1 MSAQFKVVCGTC
13 KSDIAIIADTD
24 GEVAMCPMCGQRD
37 DLEQAQR
44 IAGEHFL
51 RQMLPDLQTGIRD
64 AIRVNEFVKFSAK
77 RQPRGSY
84 SWHAAPLNDNDG

>member
-1 MSAQFKVVCGTC
+1 MSAQFRVVCGKC
-13 KSDIAIIADTD
+13 WSDIAIIAERH
-24 GEVAMCPMCGQRD
+24 GELAMCPMCGQRD

-51 RQMLPDLQTGIRD
+51 RQMIPDLQSGIADIVRGD
-64 AIRVNEFVKFSAK
+64 EVVTFSAR
-77 RQPRGSY
+77 RQPGGTF